1 MATGQDRVFER
12 LIALAQLD
20 VDAILAY
27 EQAIKNIDP
36 DEGPI
41 VDALVRFQRDHERHV
56 VDLRDVALAL
66 GGEFPELKRDVKGAV
81 IEGMTAALSK
91 VGTRSAL
98 VAMTQNEML
107 TNSAY
112 KSACETTMPEI
123 ARQLVEA
130 HYEDEKR
137 HIAAISHALRE
148 KFGRSDAETSE
159 APTLSGFSGREQSV

>member
-1 MATGQDRVFER
+1 MATGQDQVFER

-36 DEGPI
+36 EAGPI
-41 VDALVRFQRDHERHV
+41 VDALSRFQRDHERHV
-56 VDLRDVALAL
+56 VDLRDVVIAL
-66 GGEFPELKRDVKGAV
+66 GGTFPELKRDVKGAV

-91 VGTRSAL
+91 VGTRGAL
-98 VAMTQNEML
+98 VAMTQNELL

-112 KSACETTMPEI
+112 KSASETTMPEI

-130 HYEDEKR
+130 HCDDEKR
-137 HIAAISHALRE
+137 HIAAITQALRE
-148 KFGRSDAETSE
+148 KFGWSDHDSSE
-159 APTLSGFSGREQSV
+159 ASTLSGFSGREQSV